1 MEELINLE
9 WQIDSKK
16 NWKKEW
22 QEVEKKSQN
31 KNDVKLYGWRKME
44 KVKMEE
50 LVKVIVKLYKKY
62 PQYSDSLIKFAKEK
76 NVRWLQ
82 VELNKMLDNMT
93 PQNKNRIKKNL
104 ENKWIWLDNGH
115 IYEDWK
121 LWQQTME
128 VLKSFL
134 DN

>member
-1 MEELINLE
+1 
-9 WQIDSKK
+9 
-16 NWKKEW
+16 
-22 QEVEKKSQN
+22 
-31 KNDVKLYGWRKME
+31 
-44 KVKMEE
+44 
-50 LVKVIVKLYKKY
+50 VKVNLKY
-62 PQYSDSLIKFAKEK
+62 PQFAEKMNKFVKER
-76 NVRWLQ
+76 NVKWLQ
-82 VELNKMLDNMT
+82 TELNKMLDNMT

-104 ENKWIWLDNGH
+104 ENKWIWLNNGH